1 MCLLSQSHSDRVD
14 EDGIRGVVSV
24 LTLSPDTNPPILDC
38 TNKVSAPGGDF
49 YLRRFV
55 TPRQSPLPSP
65 PFLIFSPLHG
75 VFYFELGIINQVNR
89 VSPKLGVK
97 VVSLS
102 FLAEEF
108 YYKNRL
114 IITECFMLSE
124 QI

>member
-1 MCLLSQSHSDRVD
+1 MEYVA
-14 EDGIRGVVSV
+14 SV

-55 TPRQSPLPSP
+55 TPRQSPLPPLLSSSSHP
-65 PFLIFSPLHG
+65 CMEFFS
-75 VFYFELGIINQVNR
+75 FELGIINQVNR

>member
-1 MCLLSQSHSDRVD
+1 M
-14 EDGIRGVVSV
+14 E
-24 LTLSPDTNPPILDC
+24 
-38 TNKVSAPGGDF
+38 F
-49 YLRRFV
+49 
-55 TPRQSPLPSP
+55 
-65 PFLIFSPLHG
+65 FS
-75 VFYFELGIINQVNR
+75 FESGIINQVNR